1 MHREAV
7 SEIIKLAPM
16 EMLNGSI
23 GPVDRATRPA
33 TTTHAC
39 IVGVQRWVARETVMA
54 KWFVKL

>member
-16 EMLNGSI
+16 EMLNGSR

-33 TTTHAC
+33 TTMHAC
-39 IVGVQRWVARETVMA
+39 IVARETVMA